1 VVDRWKPLR
10 HNPLYHLYYLYHLYI
25 YIYIGFLNKEA
36 MALAT
41 CVRINTDMV
50 VEVVEVVE
58 TSALY
63 GFMVVTCC
71 AGFLDR
77 R

>member
-1 VVDRWKPLR
+1 M
-10 HNPLYHLYYLYHLYI
+10 YI
-25 YIYIGFLNKEA
+25 YRGFLNKEA

-63 GFMVVTCC
+63 GFMVVTCR